1 MRLIKALFFLIV
13 LSLLC
18 PIGYGQSFVWQGST
32 NQFTGQL
39 GGLGSNKWFLLPNDT
54 LKFTSALR
62 EDGLLAYKLG
72 TVYVY
77 DSAGCSCYKALANAS
92 GAVYTAGYGLV
103 LVANQF
109 SVDTA
114 QIVTQFDLSQETLQA
129 VTNRGKTTTNN
140 MTVSTDGTEMTTSNP
155 TSPSLNIKA
164 TGSLSAFFRMQSG
177 NINQLNFR
185 TGIVGTLTPVGWTG
199 LNFSHLVWTGKSTA
213 TDGYEHTSSLYF
225 KTAGNTDSTN
235 HAEEV
240 GFTISPFGST
250 AHVTPWLIRDR
261 YTQMTSIKVSEQL
274 SGDLTDS
281 LLVKKT
287 SDSSYRSIAP
297 ISTILAS
304 YPLTSTVWQL
314 AGNTGAGNIL
324 GTTDLNTFTIQAG
337 GDIVAVVER
346 HGATLDSTSYLKTAN
361 DNTINLQPNINVTT
375 STSNVFGC
383 PVLVN
388 VGGETSILSG
398 TGTKGGFRIQV
409 SQTNSAGTSDALIIT
424 DTVANTGGNANGMEI
439 RRRIIQPSGT
449 GTVRGIFVDDIL
461 TTLLGG
467 YSAYETDATGTAV
480 FSFKGTGAT
489 GIMANMGTVLAGT
502 NTDPATGVKLHVAGN
517 ASTTG
522 SIEVNSNL
530 TLSTLGK
537 ISEYGN
543 ATPASNEVLVGDG
556 TDMELTNLAT
566 AMNDISGTA
575 LTGTVGFSPTKAIG
589 TRLLD
594 ATGGNV
600 TLTVTFATTGQQVNL
615 KRIDGT
621 GNTVTIQL
629 ASGNIDG
636 AASTT
641 LTAQWQSKTIYWD
654 GTNGYIY

>member
-1 MRLIKALFFLIV
+1 MLFGAGLFAQPFYIPFATKSPSPPPANWFGYCNVGIKVDSAVWFVKYRTATTDTNV
-13 LSLLC
+13 L
-18 PIGYGQSFVWQGST
+18 G
-32 NQFTGQL
+32 FTTT
-39 GGLGSNKWFLLPNDT
+39 GLGIPIPKSLIQHW
-54 LKFTSALR
+54 
-62 EDGLLAYKLG
+62 
-72 TVYVY
+72 
-77 DSAGCSCYKALANAS
+77 AS
-92 GAVYTAGYGLV
+92 GAPAP
-103 LVANQF
+103 
-109 SVDTA
+109 S
-114 QIVTQFDLSQETLQA
+114 LQA
-129 VTNRGKTTTNN
+129 VTDVGKTTTNN

-155 TSPSLNIKA
+155 ASPSLNIKA
-164 TGSLSAFFRMQSG
+164 TGNLSAFFRMQSG
-177 NINQLNFR
+177 NVNQLNFR
-185 TGIVGTLTPVGWTG
+185 TGNIGTLTPVGWTG

-225 KTAGNTDSTN
+225 KTAGNTDSAN

-250 AHVTPWLIRDR
+250 AHVTPLLMRDR

-375 STSNVFGC
+375 NTSNVFGC

-388 VGGETSILSG
+388 VGGETSVLSG
-398 TGTKGGFRIQV
+398 TGTKGGVRIQV

-449 GTVRGIFVDDIL
+449 GTVRGIFVDDIIV
-461 TTLLGG
+461 TLLGQ
-467 YSAYETDATGTAV
+467 YNAFETDINTAGSRAYYQTGTACMNEWAATSNRFTGLPTYSSGTKQYV
-480 FSFKGTGAT
+480 LRNTTNNNQLEIQSGVPIADVSGISF
-489 GIMANMGTVLAGT
+489 
-502 NTDPATGVKLHVAGN
+502 
-517 ASTTG
+517 
-522 SIEVNSNL
+522 
-530 TLSTLGK
+530 
-537 ISEYGN
+537 GN
-543 ATPASNEVLVGDG
+543 ATLSGGTIAIADASV
-556 TDMELTNLAT
+556 T
-566 AMNDISGTA
+566 ANSVVVCQYKTASGTQGF
-575 LTGTVGFSPTKAIG
+575 LTYTLNAGVGFTINSSSG
-589 TRLLD
+589 SD
-594 ATGGNV
+594 ASV
-600 TLTVTFATTGQQVNL
+600 VSYTV
-615 KRIDGT
+615 K
-621 GNTVTIQL
+621 
-629 ASGNIDG
+629 
-636 AASTT
+636 
-641 LTAQWQSKTIYWD
+641 Y
-654 GTNGYIY
+654 